1 MRLKVKIKYERIAL
15 FLVIG
20 LHRSLDPSDDGRT
33 NKRNALFT
41 ELRFGWMRV
50 RMIDCFLFGNGL
62 AIIHL
67 LSSILDLNL
76 KRFQSK
82 ATSCNIFFSPFDT

>member
-15 FLVIG
+15 RLVIE

-50 RMIDCFLFGNGL
+50 RMVNSFLFGNEL
-62 AIIHL
+62 AIIRL
-67 LSSILDLNL
+67 LSSILDLIL
-76 KRFQSK
+76 ERFQSK
-82 ATSCNIFFSPFDT
+82 ATRCSNYFYHFDT